1 MKTANMHKIFN
12 ELKSLFFLQHFY
24 SGYLNSR
31 KKISDLLIFEQSVLS
46 MNLAIIL
53 AHVQKYLGKCTKN
66 SHAEKFVPKGATTI
80 SRR

>member
-1 MKTANMHKIFN
+1 MKTANMYKILN
-12 ELKSLFFLQHFY
+12 ELKSLFFLQYFY

-31 KKISDLLIFEQSVLS
+31 KKFLDPLIFAQSVLN

-53 AHVQKYLGKCTKN
+53 AHVQNYLGKCTKN

>member
-12 ELKSLFFLQHFY
+12 ELKSLFFLQYFY

-31 KKISDLLIFEQSVLS
+31 KKISDLLIFAQSVLS

-66 SHAEKFVPKGATTI
+66 WHAGKFVPKGATTI